1 MEGGENRMKV
11 NNHVLAIIQVFETF
25 IDIDTNVL
33 LQEIKKSDEKMNN
46 DINHSFF
53 EDYKCPNTPLL
64 NELKNRIKDKTQEIM
79 GVNLEYAKSWIH
91 KTSPKASTGL
101 HNHRGNFCS
110 FVYYPNFIERQGG
123 LRFII
128 FWNGKIIERIITPE
142 KKMLLIFPSEVFHYT
157 GQNDTKEERI
167 SISGNFDMQQKEQKK
182 E

>member
-1 MEGGENRMKV
+1 
-11 NNHVLAIIQVFETF
+11 
-25 IDIDTNVL
+25 
-33 LQEIKKSDEKMNN
+33 
-46 DINHSFF
+46 
-53 EDYKCPNTPLL
+53 
-64 NELKNRIKDKTQEIM
+64 M
-79 GVNLEYAKSWIH
+79 GVNLEYGSNESIWIH
-91 KTSPKASTGL
+91 KTPPRASTGL
-101 HNHRGNFCS
+101 HNHHGNFCS